1 MMLDVRSQR
10 DRMVDVQIARR
21 GVTDPRVLEA
31 MRRVPRERFV
41 PSEFSEFAYEDS
53 ALPIEVGQT
62 ISQPYIVALMIEAGE
77 VKPGGRVLEI
87 GTGSGYA
94 AAVLGM
100 IADQVYTI
108 ERQPELAKIAH
119 RRFR

>member
-1 MMLDVRSQR
+1 MLDVRTQR
-10 DRMVDVQIARR
+10 DRMVDRQIARR
-21 GVTDPRVLEA
+21 GISEPRVLEA

-41 PSEFSEFAYEDS
+41 PQEIAEFAYEDS
-53 ALPIEVGQT
+53 ALPIEAGQT
-62 ISQPYIVALMIEAGE
+62 ISQPYIVALMTQAAEIA
-77 VKPGGRVLEI
+77 PGGRVLEI

-108 ERQPELAKIAH
+108 ERHPGLAKI
-119 RRFR
+119 